1 MSSHCDS
8 KKKCRVG
15 TMDEKQFYS
24 ECEKAN
30 AAFFRQLLQA
40 WAKAGGSLKWGA
52 GGVGLR
58 GSVGGKQVGFCFVAP
73 MYAGKKDRIEL
84 GCSTLTRQLGE
95 KRCAALQKSVRDAAG
110 DHVLGKSMISI
121 VQPGELSAAGQKA
134 LTKVFCGL
142 I

>member
-1 MSSHCDS
+1 MASHYDA

-24 ECEKAN
+24 ECDKAN
-30 AAFFRQLLQA
+30 AAYFRQLLQA

-58 GSVGGKQVGFCFVAP
+58 GSARGKEVGFCFVAP
-73 MYAGKKDRIEL
+73 VYAAKKDRIEL
-84 GCSTLTRQLGE
+84 GCSALTKQIGE
-95 KRCAALQKSVRDAAG
+95 KRCAALQKSLRDAAG

-121 VQPGELSAAGQKA
+121 VRPGELSAAEQEK
-134 LTKVFCGL
+134 LTKVFCDL